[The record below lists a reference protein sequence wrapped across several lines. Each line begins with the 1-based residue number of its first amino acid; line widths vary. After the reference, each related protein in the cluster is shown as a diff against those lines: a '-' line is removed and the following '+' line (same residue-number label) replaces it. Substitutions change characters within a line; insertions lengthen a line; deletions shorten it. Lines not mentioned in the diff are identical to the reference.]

1 MKTLN
6 FTIGNI
12 NAIDSYLYAG
22 NLYVFFENGRIAY
35 ISFTYLVRLLQD
47 NYPHFKNLFQL
58 AFLHNDYTNTAPGR
72 LFLGINGVQSQI
84 IKEWEKARK
93 EVCFTISFESI
104 SRYFHDIGEWK
115 SMPLDV
121 RLYAMRL
128 YMGCEDGL
136 YESIIIQDEKAKV
149 TPGDIDK
156 VFDSKVVSVNARYG
170 TIAISA
176 DREGLFSSNISDPE
190 LHVKIDERPK
200 VGGSSLRTDWK
211 DIDLLNYDAES
222 KFQYIH
228 NESQR
233 TNKNIPNYYT
243 LRKGGEYKQIVNF
256 AIQVDKMDPLLDE
269 LDVKNDD
276 LSYCFNSSSSAFIK
290 LKDGSFFV
298 TDFKQRTEGAYKR
311 IIKEVKGCKK
321 IMSSVVI
328 PNGCVLRYY
337 DRIVLY
343 KKDGSIILHN
353 GSTYG
358 IRSYIHSNQYRS
370 LVTINTEDSIG
381 IHTTESFEPMPTSPE
396 NKSQYGRVKYS
407 NIFRLKKHNSVENNM
422 NEEDLPF

>member
-6 FTIGNI
+6 FSIVNI

-22 NLYVFFENGRIAY
+22 NLYVFFESGRIAY

-47 NYPHFKNLFQL
+47 TYPHYKNLFQL

-72 LFLGINGVQSQI
+72 LILGINGVHSQI

-93 EVCFTISFESI
+93 EVCFTISFESV
-104 SRYFHDIGEWK
+104 SRYFHDIGEWN

-128 YMGCEDGL
+128 YIGCEDGL
-136 YESIIIQDEKAKV
+136 YESIISQDEKAKV
-149 TPGDIDK
+149 SSGGIDK

-176 DREGLFSSNISDPE
+176 DREGLFSSNIGEHE
-190 LHVKIDERPK
+190 LHVRIDERPK
-200 VGGSSLRTDWK
+200 VGSTSLRTDWK
-211 DIDLLNYDAES
+211 DIDLLSYDAES
-222 KFQYIH
+222 RFQYIH

-233 TNKNIPNYYT
+233 AGKNTPNYYA
-243 LRKGGEYKQIVNF
+243 LRRGGEYRQIVNF
-256 AIQVDKMDPLLDE
+256 AIQVDEMDPLLEE
-269 LDVKNDD
+269 LDIKDD
-276 LSYCFNSSSSAFIK
+276 NLSYCFNSGSSAFMK
-290 LKDGSFFV
+290 LKDGTFFT
-298 TDFKQRTEGAYKR
+298 TDFKQRSGGTYKR
-311 IIKEVKGCKK
+311 IIKEDKSCKK

-337 DRIVLY
+337 DRVVLY
-343 KKDGSIILHN
+343 KKDCPLLLYC

-358 IRSYIHSNQYRS
+358 IRSYINSNQYRS
-370 LVTINTEDSIG
+370 LVTINTENSIG
-381 IHTTESFEPMPTSPE
+381 IHTTESFEPTSTISE
-396 NKSQYGRVKYS
+396 DMSQYGRVRYS
-407 NIFRLKKHNSVENNM
+407 NIFRLKKQNTVEADM
-422 NEEDLPF
+422 NEFDLPF

>member
-6 FTIGNI
+6 FSIANI

-22 NLYVFFENGRIAY
+22 NLYVFFESGRIAY

-47 NYPHFKNLFQL
+47 TYPHYKNLFQL

-72 LFLGINGVQSQI
+72 LILGINGVHSQI

-93 EVCFTISFESI
+93 EVCFTISFESV
-104 SRYFHDIGEWK
+104 SRYFHDIGEWN

-128 YMGCEDGL
+128 YIGCEDGL
-136 YESIIIQDEKAKV
+136 YESIISQDEKAKV
-149 TPGDIDK
+149 SSGGIDK

-176 DREGLFSSNISDPE
+176 DGEGLFSSNIGEHE
-190 LHVKIDERPK
+190 LHVRIDERPK
-200 VGGSSLRTDWK
+200 VGGTSLRTDWK
-211 DIDLLNYDAES
+211 DVDLLSYDAES
-222 KFQYIH
+222 RFQYIH

-233 TNKNIPNYYT
+233 AGKNTPNYYA
-243 LRKGGEYKQIVNF
+243 LRRGGEYRQIVNF
-256 AIQVDKMDPLLDE
+256 AIQVDEMDPLLEE
-269 LDVKNDD
+269 LDIKDD
-276 LSYCFNSSSSAFIK
+276 NLSYCFNSGSSAFMK
-290 LKDGSFFV
+290 LKDGTFFT
-298 TDFKQRTEGAYKR
+298 TDFKQRSGGTYKR
-311 IIKEVKGCKK
+311 IIKEDKSCKK

-337 DRIVLY
+337 DRVVLY
-343 KKDGSIILHN
+343 KKDCPLLLYC

-358 IRSYIHSNQYRS
+358 IRSYINSNQYRS
-370 LVTINTEDSIG
+370 LVTINTEKSIG
-381 IHTTESFEPMPTSPE
+381 IHTTESFEPTSTISE
-396 NKSQYGRVKYS
+396 DMSQYGRVRYS
-407 NIFRLKKHNSVENNM
+407 NIFRLKKQNTVEADM
-422 NEEDLPF
+422 NEFDLPF

>member
-6 FTIGNI
+6 FSIGNI

-22 NLYVFFENGRIAY
+22 NLYVFFENGCIAY

-47 NYPHFKNLFQL
+47 KYPHFKNLFQL

-72 LFLGINGVQSQI
+72 LILEINGVHSQI

-93 EVCFTISFESI
+93 EVCFTIPFKNI
-104 SRYFHDIGEWK
+104 NRYFHKVGEWK

-128 YMGCEDGL
+128 YIGCEDGL
-136 YESIIIQDEKAKV
+136 YESIISQDDKAEV
-149 TPGDIDK
+149 TPGNINK

-170 TIAISA
+170 TVAISA
-176 DREGLFSSNISDPE
+176 DGEGLFSSNIEEAESHIKVAD
-190 LHVKIDERPK
+190 RPN
-200 VGGSSLRTDWK
+200 VNGTSLRTDWK
-211 DIDLLNYDAES
+211 DIDLLSYDAES

-233 TNKNIPNYYT
+233 ADKKTPNYHT
-243 LRKGGEYKQIVNF
+243 LRKDGEYRKIVNF
-256 AIQVDKMDPLLDE
+256 AIQVDEMNPLLDE
-269 LDVKNDD
+269 LDVKDD
-276 LSYCFNSSSSAFIK
+276 NLSYCFNSGSSAFMK
-290 LKDGSFFV
+290 LKYGTFFA
-298 TDFKQRTEGAYKR
+298 TDFKQRTGGTYKR
-311 IIKEVKGCKK
+311 IIKEDKGCKK

-343 KKDGSIILHN
+343 KNSGSELLHN
-353 GSTYG
+353 GATYG
-358 IRSYIHSNQYRS
+358 IRSYINSNQYRS
-370 LVTINTEDSIG
+370 LVTINTDNSIG
-381 IHTTESFEPMPTSPE
+381 IHTTESFTPISIQAEGP
-396 NKSQYGRVKYS
+396 NQYGRVKYS
-407 NIFRLKKHNSVENNM
+407 NIFRIKKKS
-422 NEEDLPF
+422 EERDMHEMDLPF

>member
-6 FTIGNI
+6 FSIGNI

-22 NLYVFFENGRIAY
+22 NLYVFFESGRIAY

-47 NYPHFKNLFQL
+47 TYPHYKNLFQL

-72 LFLGINGVQSQI
+72 LLLGINGVHSQI

-93 EVCFTISFESI
+93 EICFIIPFESI
-104 SRYFHDIGEWK
+104 SRHFHEIGEWK

-128 YMGCEDGL
+128 FIGCEDGL
-136 YESIIIQDEKAKV
+136 YESIISQDEKAKV
-149 TPGDIDK
+149 SSGSIDK

-176 DREGLFSSNISDPE
+176 DGEGLFSSNIGESE
-190 LHVKIDERPK
+190 LHVRIDERPK

-211 DIDLLNYDAES
+211 DVDLLSYDAES
-222 KFQYIH
+222 RFQYIH

-233 TNKNIPNYYT
+233 AGKNTPSYYT
-243 LRKGGEYKQIVNF
+243 LRRGGEYRQIVNF
-256 AIQVDKMDPLLDE
+256 AIQVDEMDPLLEE
-269 LDVKNDD
+269 LDIKDD
-276 LSYCFNSSSSAFIK
+276 NISYCFNSGSSAFLK
-290 LKDGSFFV
+290 LKDGTFFT
-298 TDFKQRTEGAYKR
+298 TDFKQRSAGTYKR
-311 IIKEVKGCKK
+311 IIKEDKGCKK

-337 DRIVLY
+337 NRIVLY
-343 KKDGSIILHN
+343 KNNESLLLYN

-358 IRSYIHSNQYRS
+358 VRSYINSNQFRS

-381 IHTTESFEPMPTSPE
+381 IHTTESFEPTSIQQE
-396 NKSQYGRVKYS
+396 DMSQYGRVRYS
-407 NIFRLKKHNSVENNM
+407 NIFRLKKKSGDGGR
-422 NEEDLPF
+422 NEMDLPF